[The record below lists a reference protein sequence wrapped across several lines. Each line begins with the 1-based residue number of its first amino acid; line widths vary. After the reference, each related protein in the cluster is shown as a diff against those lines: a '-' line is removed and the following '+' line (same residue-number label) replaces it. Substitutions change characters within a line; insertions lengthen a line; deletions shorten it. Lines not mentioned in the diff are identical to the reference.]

1 MVYVM
6 SSIASC
12 PKFIT
17 QTNVLLFSSVW
28 DNEGDKVKRIEMI
41 ADYRD
46 GGLKIE
52 FNKTLKITWILIKYI
67 NIFDNCHSKWKC
79 FFDFHLSKFTG
90 KLGFTGNLSRKDA
103 KSLAV
108 KENFLQELIELLTD
122 LNYRDSFASLAE
134 FSAEGIW
141 NNSLRLESQAR
152 LSFIRN
158 GLMQEYRILMMF

>member
-1 MVYVM
+1 MLN
-6 SSIASC
+6 I
-12 PKFIT
+12 
-17 QTNVLLFSSVW
+17 
-28 DNEGDKVKRIEMI
+28 
-41 ADYRD
+41 
-46 GGLKIE
+46 IE

-67 NIFDNCHSKWKC
+67 NIFDNCHSKGKC
-79 FFDFHLSKFTG
+79 FFDFHLFKFAG
-90 KLGFTGNLSRKDA
+90 KLGFPGNLSRKDA

-134 FSAEGIW
+134 GIW
-141 NNSLRLESQAR
+141 NNYLRLESQAR

>member
-1 MVYVM
+1 MLN
-6 SSIASC
+6 I
-12 PKFIT
+12 
-17 QTNVLLFSSVW
+17 
-28 DNEGDKVKRIEMI
+28 
-41 ADYRD
+41 
-46 GGLKIE
+46 IE

-67 NIFDNCHSKWKC
+67 NIFDNCHSKGKC
-79 FFDFHLSKFTG
+79 FFDFRLFKFAG
-90 KLGFTGNLSRKDA
+90 KLGFPGNLSRKDA

-158 GLMQEYRILMMF
+158 GLMQEYTILMMF

>member
-1 MVYVM
+1 M
-6 SSIASC
+6 
-12 PKFIT
+12 
-17 QTNVLLFSSVW
+17 
-28 DNEGDKVKRIEMI
+28 
-41 ADYRD
+41 
-46 GGLKIE
+46 
-52 FNKTLKITWILIKYI
+52 
-67 NIFDNCHSKWKC
+67 
-79 FFDFHLSKFTG
+79 FFDFHLSKFAG
-90 KLGFTGNLSRKDA
+90 KLGFSTGNLSRKDA

-134 FSAEGIW
+134 GTW